1 MCRSSARPARPLAT
15 PPRAVEDFTAFA
27 EAVEP
32 RLKRALVA
40 LYGIDGG
47 HEAVEAALVEGW
59 RRWDRVARM
68 ANPVGYLYT
77 IGRNHGRR
85 RARVV
90 PPSLPMPPT
99 DHTPWIE
106 PGLAAAL
113 TALPERQ
120 RQAVLLV
127 HGHGWTLAEAAE
139 VLGVSKNTVRNHVDR
154 GVAKLRAALG
164 VSS

>member
-1 MCRSSARPARPLAT
+1 MRSKARQTSDVLAT
-15 PPRAVEDFTAFA
+15 SVEAFA
-27 EAVEP
+27 AFAADAEP

-40 LYGIDGG
+40 LYGIDVGQ
-47 HEAVEAALVEGW
+47 EAAADALVEGW
-59 RRWDRVARM
+59 RRWDRVAGM
-68 ANPVGYLYT
+68 TNPVGYLYT
-77 IGRNHGRR
+77 IGRNSGRR
-85 RARVV
+85 RARVSV
-90 PPSLPMPPT
+90 PHFPVPPT

-106 PGLAAAL
+106 PGLPAAL

-127 HGHGWTLAEAAE
+127 HAHGWTLSEAAD

-164 VSS
+164 VNA

>member
-1 MCRSSARPARPLAT
+1 MPSKARQTSESPAT
-15 PPRAVEDFTAFA
+15 TVEAFA
-27 EAVEP
+27 AFAQEAEP

-40 LYGIDGG
+40 LYGIDVGQ
-47 HEAVEAALVEGW
+47 EASADALIEGW

-77 IGRNHGRR
+77 IGRNRGRR
-85 RARVV
+85 RARVTTPCFPV
-90 PPSLPMPPT
+90 PPPDQM
-99 DHTPWIE
+99 PWIE
-106 PGLAAAL
+106 PGLPAAL

-127 HGHGWTLAEAAE
+127 HAHGWTLSEAAE
-139 VLGVSKNTVRNHVDR
+139 VLGISKNTVRNHVDR

-164 VSS
+164 VNA

>member
-1 MCRSSARPARPLAT
+1 MRSKARPISESL
-15 PPRAVEDFTAFA
+15 AVEDFTAFA
-27 EAVEP
+27 AQAEP

-40 LYGIDGG
+40 RYGIDVGQ
-47 HEAVEAALVEGW
+47 EAAATALVEGW
-59 RRWDRVARM
+59 RRWDRVAGM

-77 IGRNHGRR
+77 IGRNYGR
-85 RARVV
+85 RARVTAPRFPV
-90 PPSLPMPPT
+90 PPA
-99 DHTPWIE
+99 DQTPWIE
-106 PGLAAAL
+106 PGLPAAL

-127 HGHGWTLAEAAE
+127 HAHGWTLSEAAD

-164 VSS
+164 VTS

>member
-1 MCRSSARPARPLAT
+1 MFEERTTSEPLAT
-15 PPRAVEDFTAFA
+15 APPPVDDFTAFA
-27 EAVEP
+27 TEAEP

-40 LYGIDGG
+40 LYGVDVG
-47 HEAVEAALVEGW
+47 HEAAAVALVEGW
-59 RRWDRVARM
+59 RRWHRVGGM

-85 RARVV
+85 SSRFA
-90 PPSLPMPPT
+90 PSPLPVPPT

-106 PGLAAAL
+106 PGLPAAL

-127 HGHGWTLAEAAE
+127 HGHGWSLAEAAE

>member
-1 MCRSSARPARPLAT
+1 MRSKARTTSELPATTLD
-15 PPRAVEDFTAFA
+15 DFTRFA
-27 EAVEP
+27 DEAEP
-32 RLKRALVA
+32 RLQRALVA
-40 LYGIDGG
+40 LYGVDVGQ
-47 HEAVEAALVEGW
+47 EAAAHALVEGW
-59 RRWDRVARM
+59 RRWDRVAQM
-68 ANPVGYLYT
+68 TNPVGYLYT
-77 IGRNHGRR
+77 IGRNYGRR
-85 RARVV
+85 RAHVIPRFPV
-90 PPSLPMPPT
+90 PPA

-106 PGLAAAL
+106 PALPAAL

-127 HGHGWTLAEAAE
+127 HAHGWTLSEAAD